1 MLSLN
6 DTGKLKKRK
15 NEEKI
20 TSGFSPDDGP

>member
-15 NEEKI
+15 NKEKI
-20 TSGFSPDDGP
+20 TLGFFPDDGP